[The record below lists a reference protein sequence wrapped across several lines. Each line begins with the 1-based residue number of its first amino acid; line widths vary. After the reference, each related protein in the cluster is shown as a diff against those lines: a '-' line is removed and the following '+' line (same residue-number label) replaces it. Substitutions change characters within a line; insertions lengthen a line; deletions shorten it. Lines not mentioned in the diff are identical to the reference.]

1 MTLLKVGV
9 AGSGMM
15 GAEIALCFAQAGF
28 QVVMSDVTAEV
39 ASKGKAR
46 QAAVLDKSIAKGKLA
61 ADQKEPIL
69 ARVTAVG
76 GVGEMAD
83 CDLIIEA
90 ILEDAAAKGALF
102 AELDAIC
109 KAETVFA
116 SNTSSLPITQL
127 ASTVSAARAKRFLG
141 MHFFSPASVMR
152 LVEVIPGYLC
162 DAEAVDFAKSAVK
175 EIGKTPVVIKDVAG
189 FAVNRLLNI
198 FFIEAIRLLEEGVA
212 TPEDIDTACK
222 LGLGHPVGPFELL
235 DLTTLDLNLRI
246 HSVLFNEYG
255 DRFRPRPLL
264 RKMVTAGLY
273 GRKSGQGFYKY
284 SK

>member
-61 ADQKEPIL
+61 ADQKDPIL

-90 ILEDAAAKGALF
+90 ILEDATAKGELF

-116 SNTSSLPITQL
+116 SNTSSLPITKL

>member
-61 ADQKEPIL
+61 ADQKDPIL

>member
-61 ADQKEPIL
+61 ADQKDPIL

-76 GVGEMAD
+76 GVSEMAD

>member
-76 GVGEMAD
+76 GVSEMAD

-90 ILEDAAAKGALF
+90 ILEDAAAKGTLF

>member
-76 GVGEMAD
+76 GVSEMAD

>member
-90 ILEDAAAKGALF
+90 ILEDAAAKGKLF